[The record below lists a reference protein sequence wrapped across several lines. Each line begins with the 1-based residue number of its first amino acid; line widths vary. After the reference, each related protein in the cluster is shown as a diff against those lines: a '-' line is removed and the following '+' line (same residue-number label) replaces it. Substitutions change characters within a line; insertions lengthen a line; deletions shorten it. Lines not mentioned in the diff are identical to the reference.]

1 MRDKKSNSVLED
13 RLNAFRA
20 SVIKGSIAMMHITEK
35 QVREL
40 LPVTECIEVLRDA
53 FSREFLN
60 IPRYRLKSTNTLL
73 HVMSASIPSLGIMG
87 LKSYGTSRD
96 APGDFVVLLFHER
109 TGKLM
114 ATFEADALGQIRT
127 GAASGL
133 ATSYLSREDSTVG
146 AIIGTGLQ
154 AETQLLAISHV
165 RKFKK
170 IRIFSRSAENRK
182 AFVNKMQPQV
192 KAELIEA
199 QSAEQSVRDADV
211 ICTITTSKTPVVFGE
226 WLKAGCHIN
235 AAGTNWSNKREL
247 DETAVRRC
255 DLICA
260 DHREQSKIEAGDLIG
275 VIEDWNSVWEISDVV
290 QGRISRTSP
299 DQITLFK
306 SNGIAMEDIAV
317 ALHISK
323 KLNVR

>member
-1 MRDKKSNSVLED
+1 M
-13 RLNAFRA
+13 
-20 SVIKGSIAMMHITEK
+20 ITEK

-40 LPVTECIEVLRDA
+40 LPVSECIEVLRDA
-53 FSREFLN
+53 FKREFVN

-87 LKSYGTSRD
+87 LKSYGTGREG
-96 APGDFVVLLFHER
+96 AGDFVVLLFNER
-109 TGKLM
+109 NGKLM
-114 ATFEADALGQIRT
+114 GVFEADALGQIRT

-133 ATSYLSREDSTVG
+133 ATSYLAREDSAIG

-154 AETQLLAISHV
+154 AETQLLAIDHV
-165 RKFKK
+165 RKFKE
-170 IRIFSRSAENRK
+170 IRIFSRSAENRAEFIK
-182 AFVNKMQPQV
+182 KIQSQV
-192 KAELIEA
+192 KATLTEA
-199 QSAEQSVRDADV
+199 QSAEQCVRDADV

-247 DETAVRRC
+247 DESAIRRC

-275 VIEDWNSVWEISDVV
+275 VIEDWNSVWELSDVV
-290 QGRISRTSP
+290 QGRVARTSP
-299 DQITLFK
+299 EQITLFK
-306 SNGIAMEDIAV
+306 SNGIAMEDIAS
-317 ALHISK
+317 ALHIYK
-323 KLNVR
+323 KISGLKSAVPNAG